1 VRWLLDTNVL
11 SESIK
16 PQPDRTV
23 ARWMAMHSPDQM
35 AISIVTLAELN
46 DGVQATPGD
55 KRKKELVAWLE
66 NFVVPSFQDRILPLA
81 IEILVDWLALAR
93 SLQARGRPQM
103 AADLLIA
110 ATARIHDLIVVTR
123 DVRHFA
129 LTETVIYN
137 PWTGETHN
145 MDSS

>member
-1 VRWLLDTNVL
+1 
-11 SESIK
+11 
-16 PQPDRTV
+16 
-23 ARWMAMHSPDQM
+23 MAMRSPDQL

-55 KRKKELVAWLE
+55 KRKKELVDWIE
-66 NFVVPSFQDRILPLA
+66 NFVMPSFQDRILPLA

-93 SLQARGRPQM
+93 TLQARGRPQM

-129 LTETVIYN
+129 LTGCVVYN

-145 MDSS
+145 TDRP